1 MQAALGP
8 LALDTVMG
16 ADNLSSPEVY
26 EDLGYKIMNLS
37 AVTFIAAALLGS
49 LSLRF
54 IGPRLLSQ
62 K

>member
-8 LALDTVMG
+8 LALDTVVG
-16 ADNLSSPEVY
+16 ADNLPDVY
-26 EDLGYKIMNLS
+26 EDIGYKIMNLS
-37 AVTFIAAALLGS
+37 AVTFIAAALLGC